1 MRILVADR
9 LPTYVESTMRAAGHE
24 CVIDPGLTEASL
36 PEAVGGIDVLVVRST
51 KVTAN
56 TLSATDSLRLV
67 VRAGSGTNTIDC
79 EEATRRGV
87 LVANVPGRNAVAVAE
102 LTMGLL
108 LAVDRAIPDNTS
120 ELRAGHWDKKR
131 FGAVGR
137 GLYGRRLGIVGLGNI
152 GLAVAERASA
162 FGMNL
167 LAQAKG
173 SRSPEA
179 SRRIDALGIELVPD
193 LVTLASEVDALTLHV
208 PLTAETRGMVAADV
222 LDALQP
228 GILLNTSRAEVVDT
242 EALMARLD
250 GGLLWAGLDVFPD
263 EPGSGTAD
271 WRSPL
276 AAHPGVVGTH
286 HIGAST
292 DQAQEAV
299 ADGSRGDRDR
309 LRQRGAIQRRQ
320 PIGTKRSSTEMSRVR
335 NFCAGPCTLP
345 AEVLDEVQR
354 RAVGFRG
361 QRHVAD
367 RDEPPQSGVRRR
379 ARGCTRPAASRAGG
393 ARRLRGAVPARWGAA
408 AVRHGADEPGAGRF
422 DGGVRPVR
430 GVGQGGAR

>member
-1 MRILVADR
+1 
-9 LPTYVESTMRAAGHE
+9 
-24 CVIDPGLTEASL
+24 
-36 PEAVGGIDVLVVRST
+36 
-51 KVTAN
+51 
-56 TLSATDSLRLV
+56 
-67 VRAGSGTNTIDC
+67 
-79 EEATRRGV
+79 
-87 LVANVPGRNAVAVAE
+87 
-102 LTMGLL
+102 MGLL

-152 GLAVAERASA
+152 GLAVAERAAA

-167 LAQAKG
+167 RAQAKG
-173 SRSPEA
+173 SRSPQA
-179 SRRIDALGIELVPD
+179 SRRIDELGIQLVPD

-208 PLTAETRGMVAADV
+208 PLTAETQGMVAADV

-228 GILLNTSRAEVVDT
+228 GILLNTSRPEVVDT

-250 GGLLWAGLDVFPD
+250 AGVLLAGLDVFPD

-299 ADGSRGDRDR
+299 VTGVVEVVTAFGNGH
-309 LRQRGAIQRRQ
+309 LLNVVNQ
-320 PIGTKRSSTEMSRVR
+320 PAPS
-335 NFCAGPCTLP
+335 
-345 AEVLDEVQR
+345 
-354 RAVGFRG
+354 
-361 QRHVAD
+361 
-367 RDEPPQSGVRRR
+367 
-379 ARGCTRPAASRAGG
+379 
-393 ARRLRGAVPARWGAA
+393 
-408 AVRHGADEPGAGRF
+408 GAG
-422 DGGVRPVR
+422 
-430 GVGQGGAR
+430 AT

>member
-9 LPTYVESTMRAAGHE
+9 LPTHVEATLRSAGHD
-24 CVIDPGLTEASL
+24 CVSDPGLTDATL
-36 PEAVGGIDVLVVRST
+36 PEALVDIEVLVVRST
-51 KVTAN
+51 RVTADA
-56 TLSATDSLRLV
+56 LSATDSLRLV

-87 LVANVPGRNAVAVAE
+87 LVANVPGRNSIAVAE

-120 ELRAGHWDKKR
+120 ELRAGRWDKKR
-131 FGAVGR
+131 FGAAGR

-152 GLAVAERASA
+152 GLAVAERAAA
-162 FGMNL
+162 FGMPL

-173 SRSPEA
+173 SRPPEA
-179 SRRIDALGIELVPD
+179 LRRIDELGIQLVPD

-208 PLTAETRGMVAADV
+208 PLNPETRGMVGAEV

-228 GILLNTSRAEVVDT
+228 GMLLNTSRAEVIDT
-242 EALMARLD
+242 EALLTRLD
-250 GGLLWAGLDVFPD
+250 GGQLLAGLDVFPD

-292 DQAQEAV
+292 EQAQEAV
-299 ADGSRGDRDR
+299 A
-309 LRQRGAIQRRQ
+309 
-320 PIGTKRSSTEMSRVR
+320 
-335 NFCAGPCTLP
+335 
-345 AEVLDEVQR
+345 
-354 RAVGFRG
+354 
-361 QRHVAD
+361 
-367 RDEPPQSGVRRR
+367 SGVVEVVTAFADGDHLNVVNPP
-379 ARGCTRPAASRAGG
+379 ARSRA
-393 ARRLRGAVPARWGAA
+393 AR
-408 AVRHGADEPGAGRF
+408 
-422 DGGVRPVR
+422 
-430 GVGQGGAR
+430 

>member
-9 LPTYVESTMRAAGHE
+9 LPTHFEATMRSAGHE
-24 CVIDPGLTEASL
+24 CRMEPELTESTL
-36 PEAVGGIDVLVVRST
+36 SEAVGDIDILVVRGT
-51 KVTAN
+51 RVTAN
-56 TLSATDSLRLV
+56 TLWAADSLRLV

-87 LVANVPGRNAVAVAE
+87 LVANVPGRNSVAVAE

-120 ELRAGHWDKKR
+120 ELRAGRWDKKR

-152 GLAVAERASA
+152 GLAVAERAAA
-162 FGMNL
+162 FGMPL

-179 SRRIDALGIELVPD
+179 SRRIDELGIELVPD

-208 PLTAETRGMVAADV
+208 PLTAETRGMVGAEV

-228 GILLNTSRAEVVDT
+228 GIVLNTSRAEVIDT

-250 GGLLWAGLDVFPD
+250 GGRLLAGLDVFPD

-276 AAHPGVVGTH
+276 ATHPGVVGTH

-292 DQAQEAV
+292 EQAQEAV
-299 ADGSRGDRDR
+299 
-309 LRQRGAIQRRQ
+309 
-320 PIGTKRSSTEMSRVR
+320 V
-335 NFCAGPCTLP
+335 AGVV
-345 AEVLDEVQR
+345 EVLTAFGNGDLLNV
-354 RAVGFRG
+354 VN
-361 QRHVAD
+361 
-367 RDEPPQSGVRRR
+367 PP
-379 ARGCTRPAASRAGG
+379 SRS
-393 ARRLRGAVPARWGAA
+393 GAA
-408 AVRHGADEPGAGRF
+408 R
-422 DGGVRPVR
+422 
-430 GVGQGGAR
+430 